1 MALADTWY
9 SSGTFW
15 AAAGT
20 LAVLISGSI
29 ATFITIWLAN
39 PVRRLE
45 CVMSAAPLL
54 QGSAQEMPGGLRITW
69 NGDELEDPHILE
81 VSLISRGRRDIGR
94 DDFDQPLELR
104 VGAKILAILRPD
116 SSPDSSAFRTVA
128 FEDDILKAGP
138 GLIRRDQPIKFTL
151 LAAGRDPVL
160 TSAAAALRDVDVE
173 VLRTEPS
180 GHRWSATVKLAAS
193 LTVAAV
199 MAGLVLIGLAIGH
212 NPSAANNS
220 AVGSSAPTSAPPTAT
235 GPLVAA
241 EAALKSGSPATQLSG
256 ISTLQR
262 IMKTSP
268 ADQPTAIQA
277 LTEFI
282 RAKSP
287 SGSNDQP
294 VTTIIQTALTV
305 LRNRNP
311 VHDGGV
317 TINLSSVNFT
327 NAILSGIDLN
337 DADLIDTDFSGADLS
352 SASFRDAD
360 LNYAFFGG
368 ANVAAA
374 NFGDANL
381 TSASF
386 YQTIMCRGS
395 LPTQSDGGYSCS
407 SD

>member
-1 MALADTWY
+1 
-9 SSGTFW
+9 
-15 AAAGT
+15 
-20 LAVLISGSI
+20 
-29 ATFITIWLAN
+29 
-39 PVRRLE
+39 
-45 CVMSAAPLL
+45 
-54 QGSAQEMPGGLRITW
+54 
-69 NGDELEDPHILE
+69 
-81 VSLISRGRRDIGR
+81 
-94 DDFDQPLELR
+94 
-104 VGAKILAILRPD
+104 
-116 SSPDSSAFRTVA
+116 
-128 FEDDILKAGP
+128 
-138 GLIRRDQPIKFTL
+138 
-151 LAAGRDPVL
+151 
-160 TSAAAALRDVDVE
+160 
-173 VLRTEPS
+173 
-180 GHRWSATVKLAAS
+180 
-193 LTVAAV
+193 
-199 MAGLVLIGLAIGH
+199 
-212 NPSAANNS
+212 
-220 AVGSSAPTSAPPTAT
+220 
-235 GPLVAA
+235 
-241 EAALKSGSPATQLSG
+241 
-256 ISTLQR
+256 
-262 IMKTSP
+262 MKTSP